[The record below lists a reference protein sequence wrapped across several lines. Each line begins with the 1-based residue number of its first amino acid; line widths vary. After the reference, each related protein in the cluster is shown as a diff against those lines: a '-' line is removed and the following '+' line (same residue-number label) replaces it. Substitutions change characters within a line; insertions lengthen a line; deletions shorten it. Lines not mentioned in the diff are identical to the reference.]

1 MPRPTGDAA
10 APGEP
15 GLGEL
20 LTRSDERARSSVSDP
35 FYGPRH
41 EHVIAVHHRL
51 HDLSGPRYRVP
62 RLCGHRRAGA
72 DRVGPD
78 ADSAAALV
86 VLAER
91 GLVAPL
97 RDPRERRTAGDGYG
111 GRVAPPT
118 HPRLR
123 TPSARADG
131 PGWVAAIGC
140 WAAALAFFW
149 WQSGIW
155 ASASLDVGIYRE
167 AAADLLAG
175 GDVYDGSYG
184 ATGLPFTYPP
194 FGLLLVPLA
203 VIPQAAAGAVMFAGS
218 AAALVGRLRLAGQ
231 YAARAVPAGW
241 AATVAAAFVAV
252 VVEPVRVT
260 LGLGQI
266 NLLILVVIL
275 ALDAGARQRV
285 RGSGPVSARR
295 SRSPPRPAGGR
306 STRAR
311 GPARFLRGVAAFAA
325 CTLVAALVL
334 PPPPVAISPD
344 CCGSPTARERSPM
357 RGEPVPCGGMVERI
371 VPGLTAAWLI
381 TVVAVLA
388 LAAVGVHRHRS
399 DPWLALTVA
408 AVAGLLISPVSWS
421 HHWVWVLPV
430 AAVSARYW
438 RRRPWWPGPA
448 WCWSRPP
455 AC

>member
-1 MPRPTGDAA
+1 M
-10 APGEP
+10 
-15 GLGEL
+15 
-20 LTRSDERARSSVSDP
+20 
-35 FYGPRH
+35 
-41 EHVIAVHHRL
+41 
-51 HDLSGPRYRVP
+51 
-62 RLCGHRRAGA
+62 
-72 DRVGPD
+72 
-78 ADSAAALV
+78 
-86 VLAER
+86 
-91 GLVAPL
+91 
-97 RDPRERRTAGDGYG
+97 
-111 GRVAPPT
+111 APPT
-118 HPRLR
+118 HSAAADPRRPGR
-123 TPSARADG
+123 TAL
-131 PGWVAAIGC
+131 GWVAAIGC

-167 AAADLLAG
+167 AAAELLAG

-194 FGLLLVPLA
+194 FGLLLLVPLA

-218 AAALVGRLRLAGQ
+218 AAALVGCLRLAGQ
-231 YAARAVPAGW
+231 YAWPGRFLPWW

-285 RGSGPVSARR
+285 RGIGAGVGAAVKVT
-295 SRSPPRPAGGR
+295 PALLVAAQLGR
-306 STRAR
+306 GDLRA
-311 GPARFLRGVAAFAA
+311 FLRGVAAFAA

-334 PPPPVAISPD
+334 PAATGRYFTGLLWESDRPGTLAYAGNQSL
-344 CCGSPTARERSPM
+344 R
-357 RGEPVPCGGMVERI
+357 GMVERI
-371 VPGLTAAWLI
+371 VPGSTAAWLI

-438 RRRPWWPGPA
+438 RRRPWLAWSGVVLVAATSLLTGPA
-448 WCWSRPP
+448 VGLDYSWLAALWAPAGENAYVLAALVWLGAAGWPVRRTAPP
-455 AC
+455 PP